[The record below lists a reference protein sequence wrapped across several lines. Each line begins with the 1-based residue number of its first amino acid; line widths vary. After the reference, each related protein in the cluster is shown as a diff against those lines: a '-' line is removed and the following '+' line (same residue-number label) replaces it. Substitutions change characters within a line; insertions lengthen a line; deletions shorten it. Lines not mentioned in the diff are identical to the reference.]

1 MYTFGISLSDHD
13 RSYALT
19 KNGVVLCAIEEER
32 LSRIKHGIKCD
43 NTKYT
48 LDTEAEYF
56 EQNLL
61 SPDRIILTDR
71 MKEALAYLCAAA
83 KIQESEI
90 SNIIASS
97 LIKTEPN
104 ASGDITY
111 IDHHLAH
118 AAHAFFLSPY
128 NSAAILVL
136 DGAGDTLKNGELVT
150 ASLFKAS
157 GTDLEQVKLVSGAIN
172 HATNT
177 IIALENSVGILYQ
190 NASALCGFGPFGSGK
205 LMGMSSYGK
214 PLHKEEIE
222 KHIKSYEDFVHID
235 NLAIYHLLQDLF
247 DKAADFE
254 QKANVAASVQE
265 ITNEV
270 VLHYCKVIRDL
281 TGMENLCFTGGV
293 AQNAITNGHILRS
306 DLFKSLYIPSAPGD
320 NGIAIGA
327 ALYNDYCI
335 KKTIK
340 QEQDTRMPFYGMQ
353 YSDKECE
360 DALKQQ
366 GGEINFVK
374 VSETEKFFVASNHLA
389 EGHIIAWFEG
399 GSEFG
404 PRALGHRSILANPA
418 KERTRDVINKIKGR
432 EWFRP
437 VAPMILEDHLTKYFE
452 KPLTS
457 SASTAY
463 MVIILNEQRET
474 NTVPIPSAI
483 HVDSSARIQTI
494 DENNP
499 SMKGLINELFELTGC
514 PSIINTSFNV
524 GDEPIVETPEEAI
537 RTFMRSEID
546 VLVLNN
552 FIVTKTHG

>member
-32 LSRIKHGIKCD
+32 LSRIKHGIKYD
-43 NTKYT
+43 NTKYS

-61 SPDRIILTDR
+61 SPDPTILTDR
-71 MKEALAYLCAAA
+71 MKEALAYLCGAA
-83 KIQESEI
+83 KIQESDI

-97 LIKTEPN
+97 LIKTEPRTP
-104 ASGDITY
+104 SGITY

-157 GTDLEQVKLVSGAIN
+157 GTDLEQVKLVSGPIN

-214 PLHKEEIE
+214 PVYTEEIKE
-222 KHIKSYEDFVHID
+222 YIKFYEDFVHID
-235 NLAIYHLLQDLF
+235 NMAIYHLLENLF
-247 DKAADFE
+247 NKATDFE

-265 ITNEV
+265 ITNEI

-293 AQNAITNGHILRS
+293 AQNAIANGHILRS
-306 DLFKSLYIPSAPGD
+306 GLFKSFYVPSAPGD

-327 ALYNDYCI
+327 ALFNDYCI
-335 KKTIK
+335 QKTAK
-340 QEQDTRMPFYGMQ
+340 QEQDVRMPFYGMQ
-353 YSDKECE
+353 YCDKECE
-360 DALKQQ
+360 DALRQQ
-366 GGEINFVK
+366 SNKINFVK
-374 VSETEKFFVASNHLA
+374 VSEAEKFSVASNHLA
-389 EGHIIAWFEG
+389 EGHIVAWFEG

-418 KERTRDVINKIKGR
+418 KEQTRDTINKIKGR

-437 VAPMILEDHLTKYFE
+437 VAPMILENHLTKYFE
-452 KPLTS
+452 KPSTV
-457 SASTAY
+457 SASTPY
-463 MVIILNEQRET
+463 MVIILNEQREV
-474 NTVPIPSAI
+474 NTLPIPSAI

-499 SMKGLINELFELTGC
+499 SMKRLINELFELTGC